1 MQSSLMRFLKYIKPY
16 WFLILLSTI
25 GGFIRF
31 AVPMIFPKVFQ
42 YLIDNVLLVQGIN
55 VAQKYHT
62 VGIIMISL
70 VAIYLIVW
78 APATYFR
85 RYLSGL
91 AGQRLIL
98 DLRTDLYEHVMSLSN
113 SYFKRNQSG
122 AIVSRVIND
131 VALAQNMVGNALTN
145 LWMSVLSLIV
155 VIGIMLSMDWKMTL
169 IAMVA
174 FPAYFYVQ
182 KNMRTKARITSRQ
195 IQRDTA
201 EMAGEISER
210 LTAMDLIKVFTGE
223 KFELHMFFKKAR
235 KLYKSTVDNTKVSA
249 FVQMMSGLLTSIG
262 PVIVVWYG
270 SSRVLSGTLTVGAM
284 TAFYMYLGQLY
295 QPIAQLSDLD
305 IVVANSLAA
314 IDRIFENITIQ
325 PGQRVALVGHSG
337 AGKSTFVSLL
347 PRFYDVTEGAIRVDG
362 YDIRDVTLKSLRQQI
377 GMVMQDTVLFNGT
390 IYDNILYGNPR
401 ASKRDVKA
409 AAKAADAHGFIKSLP
424 NGYYTEVG
432 ERGAK
437 LSGGQKQRIAIAR
450 AFLKN
455 PPILIL
461 DEATSA
467 LDSQAENLIQN
478 ALNRLMKGRTTIII
492 AHRLS
497 TIMDADIIVVLENG
511 EIVESGTHS
520 ELLKRQGIYYSLY
533 NEQYNKRMFWS
544 GNDEYKCCSSGKDSG
559 AIYPRRHRRICET
572 LEAILSPQHNRGG
585 GATSPSGAFQS

>member
-314 IDRIFENITIQ
+314 IDRIFELFDEQPEIKDKENAVVLKRVNGLIEYDNVSFAYEGSDKILKHINITIQ

-533 NEQYNKRMFWS
+533 NEQYNKKNVLV
-544 GNDEYKCCSSGKDSG
+544 G
-559 AIYPRRHRRICET
+559 
-572 LEAILSPQHNRGG
+572 
-585 GATSPSGAFQS
+585 